1 MVRQDILLVEDDA
14 DARDALTLL
23 LEHHGY
29 AVRSAKNG
37 EQGLSEA
44 ALRAPDLVITDL
56 AMPGMTGLELL
67 AKLRALSPLA
77 DVPVMVV
84 SGQRDMNHRV
94 IGFDLGADDFVAK
107 PIQVDDLLARI
118 RRLLVRSERV
128 QQVARLSMVDELTG
142 VLNRRGISN
151 FFAREQ
157 QRPASPQTA
166 IAVMLVDLND
176 FKRINDVWGHA
187 AGDTMLCAVTR
198 SLQDALRAT
207 DRVGRIGGDEFVV
220 VLSEVDCAGCEE
232 LASRVR
238 RTSPVVFDLSPD
250 TVLQVGFSLGIVT
263 AQPGET
269 LEEVIARADTAM
281 YVDKQRQKMANNSLR

>member
-29 AVRSAKNG
+29 AVRTATNG
-37 EQGLSEA
+37 EGGLA
-44 ALRAPDLVITDL
+44 QVALRTPDLVITDL
-56 AMPGMTGLELL
+56 SMPGMTGLEML
-67 AKLRALSPLA
+67 AKFRGLPALA
-77 DVPVMVV
+77 DMPVMVV

-94 IGFDLGADDFVAK
+94 LGFELGADDFLAK

-128 QQVARLSMVDELTG
+128 HQVARLSMVDELTG

-157 QRPASPQTA
+157 ERPASAETA
-166 IAVMLVDLND
+166 IAVMVVDLND

-220 VLSEVDCAGCEE
+220 VLSQVDCAGCDE

-238 RTSPVVFDLSPD
+238 RISPVVFDLSPD
-250 TVLQVGFSLGIVT
+250 TVLQVGLSLGIAA

-281 YVDKQRQKMANNSLR
+281 YLDKQRQKTASNSLR